1 MNHDKIMNLMMEFGR
16 NNPDGFQQKEL
27 LDFLVS
33 NGIDMDEAKKE
44 MDFQDMTMDIFDDD
58 EA

>member
-16 NNPDGFQQKEL
+16 NNPGPFQQKEL

-33 NGIDMDEAKKE
+33 NGIDIEDVKKE
-44 MDFQDMTMDIFDDD
+44 MDFQNMTMDLLDDD
-58 EA
+58 EE

>member
-16 NNPDGFQQKEL
+16 NNPDGFNQKEL

-33 NGIDMDEAKKE
+33 NGIDIEEAKKE
-44 MDFQDMTMDIFDDD
+44 MDFQDMTMDILDDD
-58 EA
+58 E

>member
-16 NNPDGFQQKEL
+16 NNPSGFQQKEL

-33 NGIDMDEAKKE
+33 NGIDMEEAKNE
-44 MDFQDMTMDIFDDD
+44 MDFQDMTMDLLDDD
-58 EA
+58 E

>member
-16 NNPDGFQQKEL
+16 NNPDDFNQKEL

-33 NGIDMDEAKKE
+33 NGVDIEEAKKE
-44 MDFQDMTMDIFDDD
+44 MDFQDMTMDLLDDD
-58 EA
+58 EE

>member
-33 NGIDMDEAKKE
+33 NGIDMEEAKKE
-44 MDFQDMTMDIFDDD
+44 MDFQDMTMDIFDEDG
-58 EA
+58 E